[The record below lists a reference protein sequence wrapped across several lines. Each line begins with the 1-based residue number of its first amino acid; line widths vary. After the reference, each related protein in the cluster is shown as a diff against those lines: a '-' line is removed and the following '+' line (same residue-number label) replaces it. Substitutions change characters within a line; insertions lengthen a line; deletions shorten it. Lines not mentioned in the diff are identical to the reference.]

1 MVRPKRR
8 VSADDALLD
17 DLKSVWEDSNRNKPS
32 YDYLRERGIRTYS
45 QVYALAKRRDI
56 DPTLHA
62 HLVSLF
68 WNLEHKLDRRKAR
81 PAMMNLA
88 QTGEDIPRSMAVDRL
103 CWYEGQQV
111 TALLLQIA
119 ENQSENS
126 DCRQAALRALESHRT
141 IHPQTTEAFIRLVR
155 DPTEVLFVR
164 TQALECMPGHNGLID
179 LCIACLNDPS
189 PDIRFWAAFRLSHEY
204 QHENIRAAQADLARL
219 VANDHAVPVG
229 FGWHVDREAL
239 LPLETIYYQ
248 PYFSTEDR
256 TDYSPIPD
264 LRLISPAIEYGTF
277 GMRKRE
283 WQEDGT
289 YKTPEPEVITLR
301 VDPAWLRERI
311 REQWPEATFD
321 VRQPRPVPYLLDWHL
336 SMNGVDLLGALLNDG
351 YGVVICGPPRRDSE
365 WVLYEFAAW
374 YRSVI
379 DPAVPLYLYE
389 WADEAIPLDV
399 GVTATVLAERE
410 DARYQECINMAGKL
424 Q

>member
-1 MVRPKRR
+1 M
-8 VSADDALLD
+8 AIFQL
-17 DLKSVWEDSNRNKPS
+17 S
-32 YDYLRERGIRTYS
+32 YYD
-45 QVYALAKRRDI
+45 
-56 DPTLHA
+56 
-62 HLVSLF
+62 
-68 WNLEHKLDRRKAR
+68 
-81 PAMMNLA
+81 
-88 QTGEDIPRSMAVDRL
+88 
-103 CWYEGQQV
+103 GQQV
-111 TALLLQIA
+111 NDLLLHIA
-119 ENQSENS
+119 QTRTEPSR
-126 DCRQAALRALESHRT
+126 CRRDAIRT
-141 IHPQTTEAFIRLVR
+141 LVSRRHVHPQVNDLFTRLVR
-155 DPTEVLFVR
+155 DSSEDILVR
-164 TQALECMPGHNGLID
+164 SEALECMPDHNDVTD

-204 QHENIRAAQADLARL
+204 QHENIREAQADLARL

-289 YKTPEPEVITLR
+289 YKTPEPQVITLQ

-351 YGVVICGPPRRDSE
+351 YGVVICGPPREASE

-374 YRSVI
+374 YRSLI
-379 DPAVPLYLYE
+379 DAAVPLYLYE

-410 DARYQECINMAGKL
+410 DARYQERLSGPGTL
-424 Q
+424 P